1 MRRLTARREEG
12 GEANERIPPRV
23 EQVPI
28 VGLEEENEEVPLQ
41 EPQVPSS
48 DPSASNASS
57 SFC

>member
-28 VGLEEENEEVPLQ
+28 VGLEEENEEVLLQ
-41 EPQVPSS
+41 EAQLPQVP
-48 DPSASNASS
+48 PMPHAP
-57 SFC
+57 FV